1 MFAVLKTGG
10 KQYRV
15 SKGDI
20 IRTEKLNGKV
30 GDQVTFE
37 KVFLISSEDQAK
49 IGQPQLE
56 KAVVLGEIIQQ
67 IRGRK
72 ILTYKMKKRKNYR
85 RLKGHRQPY
94 SYIKINEIKLS

>member
-10 KQYRV
+10 KQYRI
-15 SKGDI
+15 SEGDI
-20 IRTEKLNGKV
+20 IRTERLNGKI
-30 GDQVTFE
+30 GDQVTLE
-37 KVFLISSEDQAK
+37 DVFLISSEDQVK
-49 IGQPQLE
+49 IGRPGLE
-56 KAVVLGEIIQQ
+56 KAVVLGEIVQQ